1 MLKKILLVLVVAV
14 AGLLAVVATRPD
26 TYHVERSLDIDAP
39 PATVFSS
46 VADLKAWAEWSPWEK
61 RDPAMKKTFSA
72 NTAGVGASYAW
83 EGNKDVGKG
92 KMTIVEL
99 RAPEHVAQKL
109 EFIEPFQAVAD
120 TAIDLKPAANGGSH
134 ATWSMDGKS
143 NFVGKAFSLV
153 MSMDKTVG
161 KDFEEGLGNLKRI
174 SEAKKL
180 AELKQA
186 AEAAA
191 AAATV
196 AAKAAADA
204 AAALPAPAAAPAPGK
219 KK

>member
-1 MLKKILLVLVVAV
+1 MLKKILLVLALAVVA
-14 AGLLAVVATRPD
+14 LLVVVATRPD
-26 TYHVERSLDIDAP
+26 TYHVERSIEIDAP
-39 PATVFSS
+39 PAIVFPA
-46 VADLKAWAEWSPWEK
+46 VADLKNYAEWSPWEK

-92 KMTIVEL
+92 KMSITES
-99 RAPEHVAQKL
+99 RPPERVVQKL
-109 EFIEPFQAVAD
+109 EFLEPFPAVSD
-120 TAIDLKPAANGGSH
+120 VTFDLKPNGSGTR

-143 NFVGKAFSLV
+143 NFMGKAFSLV
-153 MSMDKTVG
+153 MSMDKAVG
-161 KDFEEGLGNLKRI
+161 KDFEEGLANLKRV
-174 SEAKKL
+174 SEAKQM
-180 AELKQA
+180 AEIKKA

-191 AAATV
+191 AAAAV

-204 AAALPAPAAAPAPGK
+204 AAAVPSPPAPAGK